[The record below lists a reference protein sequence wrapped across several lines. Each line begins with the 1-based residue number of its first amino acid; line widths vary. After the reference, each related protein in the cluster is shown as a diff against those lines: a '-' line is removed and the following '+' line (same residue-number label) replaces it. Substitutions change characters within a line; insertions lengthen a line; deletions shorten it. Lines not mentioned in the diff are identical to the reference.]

1 MKKLFILVLAMVLFL
16 TPISV
21 MAAEFPFKDVAKDAW
36 YYNEVKSAYELG
48 LINGKGSTDTYQP
61 DAEMTYAEAIKLAA
75 CMHQLYTTKSVTLVN
90 GTTNWYDT
98 YVEYCKTNGIITKDY
113 KFNDKATRSGYMEIF
128 AKALPDEALA
138 QVNSVADNSIPDV
151 KSNAEYAAAVYKL
164 YRAGIL
170 AGVDAAHNCSPA
182 SNIKRSEVAVI
193 LSRMMDKTKRVSFTM
208 EAALPEGDKPTAEDE
223 KIYNGNKSSMESLA
237 KSTAETVFAESL
249 TSSYSLQIES
259 TKVIEKDAF
268 FRYIVEI
275 KATNSSITGSE
286 QITARVMIR
295 VNLMGE
301 YEVYKKSAGFNG
313 KNYKNEAKAEFG
325 WGTRPADFGVE
336 E

>member
-1 MKKLFILVLAMVLFL
+1 MKKLFVFILAMILCIA
-16 TPISV
+16 PITV
-21 MAAEFPFKDVAKDAW
+21 MAESALPFKDVAESAW
-36 YYNEVKSAYELG
+36 YYADVKTAYELK
-48 LINGKGSTDTYQP
+48 LINGKGAADTYMP

-75 CMHQLYTTKSVTLVN
+75 CMHQLHTTGSVTLVN
-90 GTTNWYDT
+90 GTANWYDT
-98 YVEYCKTNGIITKDY
+98 YVEYCKTNGIIAKDY
-113 KFNDKATRSGYMEIF
+113 NFNDKATRSGYMEIF
-128 AKALPDEALA
+128 AKALPDAELA
-138 QVNSVADNSIPDV
+138 AVNSVADNSIPDV
-151 KSNAEYAAAVYKL
+151 KSDAEYAPAVYKL

-193 LSRMMDKTKRVSFTM
+193 LSRMMDKTKRVSFSI
-208 EAALPEGDKPTAEDE
+208 EATLKTDVPTEEDK
-223 KIYNGNKSSMESLA
+223 KIYSGNKTAMESLA

-259 TKVIEKDAF
+259 TKVIEKDDF

-295 VNLMGE
+295 VNLLGE

-325 WGTRPADFGVE
+325 WGTRPADFGKE
-336 E
+336 